1 VPALTA
7 YRCRSQELDVNADAK
22 GGVCPM
28 RAPGSCGGKT
38 IGSHHLDSGWTLS
51 GAASALRLTVQSV
64 VAPGG
69 KPAIAM
75 KAYLIGA

>member
-1 VPALTA
+1 MLALTA
-7 YRCRSQELDVNADAK
+7 GRCCPQELDVNADAK

-28 RAPGSCGGKT
+28 RAPGACGGKT

-51 GAASALRLTVQSV
+51 GAASVLRLTVEGV

-69 KPAIAM
+69 KPTIAM
-75 KAYLIGA
+75 KAFLIGA

>member
-1 VPALTA
+1 MPALTA
-7 YRCRSQELDVNADAK
+7 DCRSQELDVNADAK

-28 RAPGSCGGKT
+28 RAPGACGGKT

-51 GAASALRLTVQSV
+51 GAASALRLTVEGV
-64 VAPGG
+64 VASGG
-69 KPAIAM
+69 KPAITM